1 MVIHSQILISVKLL
15 APRLIIILVR
25 NILFF
30 ATDKGSFK
38 ISQKVLGLLKLLS
51 DEHRNSL
58 KDYNDIRLK
67 TPPPLR
73 VGGEEGLIGILWYMP
88 LFLSMYCKEIKYL
101 IREILTPTS

>member
-1 MVIHSQILISVKLL
+1 MVVIHSQILISVKLL

-30 ATDKGSFK
+30 ATEKGSFK

-73 VGGEEGLIGILWYMP
+73 VGGGGGAYWNFMVYAIIPFYVL
-88 LFLSMYCKEIKYL
+88 
-101 IREILTPTS
+101 

>member
-67 TPPPLR
+67 TPPPPQ
-73 VGGEEGLIGILWYMP
+73 GGGGGGAYWNFMVYAIIPFYVL
-88 LFLSMYCKEIKYL
+88 
-101 IREILTPTS
+101 